1 MELLRRPRRLRI
13 TQGIR
18 SLVQETR
25 VNLSDLVMPYFIF
38 HGEGIKREIPALP
51 GQFHYT
57 VDQLL
62 LECQELKA
70 LGIQTIVLFGLP
82 SHKDAL
88 GSEAYDQEGI
98 VQQAVR
104 AVKAH
109 YPEFTVI
116 TDVCLCQYTD
126 HGHCGIVHGHGVDN
140 DQSLELLA
148 KTALSHA
155 QAGADMVAPSDMMD
169 GRVLRIR
176 QVLDENGYQHTG
188 IMSYSV
194 KYASAFYGPFRS
206 AAGSTPQF
214 GDRRA
219 YQMDPANS
227 REALMEAALD
237 VAEGADIL
245 MVKPAVHYLDVIK
258 ALKDNF
264 SLPVA
269 AYHVSGEYAMLK
281 LAAREGLLEEERA
294 MVETLVGLKRAGADI
309 LITYFAKE
317 MAQWLRRNP
326 Q

>member
-1 MELLRRPRRLRI
+1 M
-13 TQGIR
+13 
-18 SLVQETR
+18 VQETR
-25 VNLSDLVMPYFIF
+25 VNLSDLVMPYFII

-70 LGIQTIVLFGLP
+70 LGIQGILLFGLP
-82 SHKDAL
+82 DHKDPV
-88 GSEAYDQEGI
+88 GSEAYHQAGI

-104 AVKAH
+104 AVKAN
-109 YPEFTVI
+109 YPELTVI

-126 HGHCGIVHGHGVDN
+126 HGHCGVIHDHAIDN

-148 KTALSHA
+148 QTALSHA
-155 QAGADMVAPSDMMD
+155 QAGADLVAPSDMMD

-176 QVLDENGYQHTG
+176 QVLDEHGFQETG

-237 VAEGADIL
+237 VTEGADML

-258 ALKDNF
+258 SLKENF

-281 LAAREGLLEEERA
+281 VAAREGLLDEERA

-309 LITYFAKE
+309 LLTYFAKD
-317 MAQWLRRNP
+317 MAAWLRRNP